1 MLPDELLVDNPLFF
15 MEVRR
20 MLSRNH
26 SVTVRAKGNSMFPFI
41 LDGCDE
47 VVLHRSTDIKAGDIV
62 LAELQDSRYVL
73 HRVYRVQG
81 DRVMLM
87 GDGNLQATE
96 SCQKENI
103 VGTVVQIIRGGR
115 FVDCTSKA
123 AYRRAALW
131 RRLLPVR
138 RYLLYVLRLCKGH
151 DDRC

>member
-1 MLPDELLVDNPLFF
+1 MLPDELLVDNPMFF

-20 MLSRNH
+20 MLSRKH
-26 SVTVRAKGNSMFPFI
+26 SVTMRAKGNSMYPFI

-62 LAELQDSRYVL
+62 LAELLDSRYVL

-81 DRVMLM
+81 DRFVLM

-96 SCQKENI
+96 QCRKENI
-103 VGTVVQIIRGGR
+103 VGKVVQIIRGGC

-123 AYRRAALW
+123 AYRKASLW
-131 RRLLPVR
+131 RRLLPMR
-138 RYLLYVLRLCKGH
+138 RYLLFVLRLYSKLKKQS
-151 DDRC
+151 

>member
-1 MLPDELLVDNPLFF
+1 MLPDELLVDNPMFF

-20 MLSRNH
+20 MLSRKH
-26 SVTVRAKGNSMFPFI
+26 SVTMRAKGNSMYPFI

-62 LAELQDSRYVL
+62 LAELPDSRYVL

-81 DRVMLM
+81 DRFVLM

-96 SCQKENI
+96 QCRKENI
-103 VGTVVQIIRGGR
+103 VGKVIQIIRGGC

-123 AYRRAALW
+123 AYRKASLW
-131 RRLLPVR
+131 RRLLPMR
-138 RYLLYVLRLCKGH
+138 RYLLFVLRLYSKLKKQS
-151 DDRC
+151 